1 MSANQSRLDL
11 LIDVFD
17 QPAQRAMAR
26 PSLRPGELVAAV
38 IDEFR
43 ELEYLGG
50 DAARYQLVSATTRAA
65 LAEDV
70 PIGQQAKAG
79 DHLALIE
86 RDLSLP
92 PGTQRFS
99 HPIYLREQESGAVYK
114 LDWQPAIIGRPD
126 TTRQDNDQ
134 IAIDL
139 SAHPAG
145 QRVSRRHA
153 QIVEVNGQFYAE
165 HLAQN
170 PTVVK
175 SSAGMTTRVERDRLP
190 IQDGDVL
197 VLENSQIQLKVLVPQ
212 EPAA

>member
-1 MSANQSRLDL
+1 MSANQPRLEL

-17 QPAQRAMAR
+17 QPTQRAQAR
-26 PSLRPGELVAAV
+26 PALQPSELVAA
-38 IDEFR
+38 ILAEFR

-50 DAARYQLVSATTRAA
+50 DAAHYQLVNAATRAA
-65 LAEDV
+65 LNDDA

-79 DHLALIE
+79 DHLALVE

-92 PGTQRFS
+92 PGTQRLS
-99 HPIYLREQESGAVYK
+99 RPIYLREQESGTVYK

-126 TTRQDNDQ
+126 ATRQDNDR
-134 IAIDL
+134 IAVDF
-139 SAHPAG
+139 SGHPAG

-153 QIVEVNGQFYAE
+153 QIVEVNGQFYTE

-175 SSAGMTTRVERDRLP
+175 SSAGMTTRVEQQRLP

-197 VLENSQIQLKVLVPQ
+197 ILENSQIQLKVIVP
-212 EPAA
+212 E